1 MFNLNKN
8 SNLALLCTLQTQHE
22 HMSDAGRT
30 LIEVIFQC
38 TTTTMIQSIS
48 WSFWS
53 LKFLLILL
61 SFFLFYHKFLLKAS
75 SWLVFYGPWFTH
87 YLYYYY
93 YYILFSLQ
101 SGLKTKKF
109 MLASTFIKNCSLVLL
124 RNKRDIR
131 SSNSIYNLRYFP
143 RFFGPMCPYYYSTLF
158 VRLQSG

>member
-1 MFNLNKN
+1 MHIAAPAWAHVRCWKN
-8 SNLALLCTLQTQHE
+8 SNWGYFPMHDDDNDSK
-22 HMSDAGRT
+22 HK
-30 LIEVIFQC
+30 
-38 TTTTMIQSIS
+38 
-48 WSFWS
+48 
-53 LKFLLILL
+53 LKFLIIKVSSHS

-87 YLYYYY
+87 YLYLYYYYYYY

-109 MLASTFIKNCSLVLL
+109 MLASTFIKNCSLVLS

>member
-1 MFNLNKN
+1 MFTLNKN

-38 TTTTMIQSIS
+38 TTTIQSIS

-53 LKFLLILL
+53 LVS
-61 SFFLFYHKFLLKAS
+61 SFFFLFFYHKFLLKAS

-87 YLYYYY
+87 YY